1 MNVLRRARDVV
12 ARIAFRLLRF
22 PWRSGIA
29 LGLLVGG
36 GYLATLYGQ
45 TRNAIRIDVNGA
57 GIVHYTQ
64 RRAAEDVFRELDV
77 ELGPADTLVLPTT
90 DELLSGTPIRM
101 SIARRVVVMHD
112 GRLTEVLM
120 RDSDLVRALAESGIA
135 LRPDDELWTPEGPLG
150 SVPGFADLV
159 RPQRMSLSAWIDKI
173 RMPLFVTI
181 VRSATVTVTDDGVPS
196 TLKSTADTVG
206 EALAQASIAVYE
218 GDRVVP
224 ALESRLVPNLS
235 INIDRA
241 RPVTVDADGRVR
253 AFRTRASSVGELLD
267 EAGVR
272 LEGDDR
278 VSPEGSAP
286 LAAGMRVSV
295 VRVYD
300 EYYVAEVPIPYET
313 RWEPNPELEID
324 QKRTASWGRE
334 GALRQQVRVH
344 YENGAEVSRIEEDA
358 WVAREPEARI
368 IEYGTGIV
376 IRQLE
381 TSSGTLEY
389 WRKIRML
396 ATSYNAAT
404 AGTPLSS
411 PTFGYTRLGEPAR
424 KGVIAVDPTVIPMRQ
439 PMYVPGYGTGFAGDT
454 GSAIK
459 NRRVDLCYDDDNLE
473 MWYRWVDVYLLTP
486 VPPSSR
492 ITWIVPNTPAERE

>member
-1 MNVLRRARDVV
+1 
-12 ARIAFRLLRF
+12 
-22 PWRSGIA
+22 
-29 LGLLVGG
+29 
-36 GYLATLYGQ
+36 
-45 TRNAIRIDVNGA
+45 
-57 GIVHYTQ
+57 
-64 RRAAEDVFRELDV
+64 
-77 ELGPADTLVLPTT
+77 
-90 DELLSGTPIRM
+90 M

-135 LRPDDELWTPEGPLG
+135 LRPDDELWNPEGPLG
-150 SVPGFADLV
+150 SVPKLADLV

-181 VRSATVTVTDDGVPS
+181 VRSATVIVTDDGVPS

-235 INIDRA
+235 INIERA

-253 AFRTRASSVGELLD
+253 ALRTRASSVEELLE

-278 VSPEGSAP
+278 VSPEGGAP

-334 GALRQQVRVH
+334 GAMRQQVRVH
-344 YENGAEVSRIEEDA
+344 YENGAEMSRVEEEA

-381 TSSGTLEY
+381 TPSGTLEY

-459 NRRVDLCYDDDNLE
+459 NRRVDLCFDDDNLE
-473 MWYRWVDVYLLTP
+473 LWYRWVDVYLLTP
-486 VPPSSR
+486 VPPSNR